1 MLKRSLF
8 FCIAALLAGIY
19 TAYFMPDAI
28 PVVWLFFIMLVL
40 FVSLFFTKRGR
51 LPFFMLLCF
60 LIGAFYLQNAN
71 DLTKRPLYSYL
82 NEYITITADV
92 VEKPVYDEEDKTHTV
107 SAMVHQVSFLHETAE
122 LEEKVQL
129 TVPAGEV
136 VPAFGES
143 FTAIA
148 LFYVPYES
156 MNQGGFDYALYLK
169 TKKIYFKGTVESGTV
184 GIIGTFPLSIKEKV
198 YQLNNCYSEVLTQH
212 FPQEAAS
219 VFQAV
224 SLGNKSLMTKEL
236 KNGLQISGLSHIT
249 SVSGMHVTS
258 LVSFLYLL
266 FKLLKR
272 SQYKFIWLTGGLILF
287 FMLFTG
293 ATPSVVRA
301 SIMGLFVLLAY
312 LFYRE
317 ADPLTSLAAAAGVL
331 VLYHPMIAFDA
342 GFILSFVAT
351 LGILLFADGI
361 IHHLLRLFRLKGRK
375 GWLAYILRGLVS
387 VLAITV
393 SSQMMMLPISAWIFG
408 YVSLWGFMT
417 SCLVTVL
424 APVIL
429 VVGLLVSFLGQIH
442 PFLAVL
448 PAGFGY
454 LFVTLF
460 LGIVYFFGEN
470 PAGIKAV
477 ASFSLFGLYVYS
489 LFLFLVYSLLH
500 KRFKHCAVPAF
511 SLILLLVTH
520 LVVTG
525 LAGPKAEVTFIN
537 VGQGDCALLQLPGD
551 VNVLIDGGGTPAY
564 QGNFDVGKEIVL
576 PYLYKRGIRKLDY
589 IIASHPHE
597 DHING
602 LFSVLDYMKVKT
614 LVIPSR
620 FEEKEQGAML
630 LDRAHKKEMKIQIA
644 DAGDK
649 IELAPDCT
657 FWVLMPDEN
666 CFEIMEEEN
675 DCSLVAQFS
684 FLNNTVLFMGD
695 AEEEAEAY
703 LTDIYLPPE
712 NTQIIKI
719 AHHGSDNSSGE
730 EFLQWA
736 NPEYAYIPC
745 GRNSFGHPGEETLK
759 RLEARGTVVYRADWD
774 KDVTFTLDKEGI
786 RSIRKGGK
794 AYDED

>member
-1 MLKRSLF
+1 MKRSLF
-8 FCIAALLAGIY
+8 FCIAALLAGVY
-19 TAYFMPDAI
+19 VAYFRPDVLL
-28 PVVWLFFIMLVL
+28 VVWLFFILFVL

-60 LIGAFYLQNAN
+60 LVGAFYLQNAN
-71 DLTKRPLYSYL
+71 DLANRPLYSYL

-92 VEKPVYDEEDKTHTV
+92 VEKPVYDEEDETHTIT
-107 SAMVHQVSFLHETAE
+107 AMVHQVSFLHETAE

-129 TVPAGEV
+129 TVPAGEA
-136 VPAFGES
+136 VPAFGET
-143 FTAIA
+143 FTAVV
-148 LFYVPYES
+148 LFYIPQEN

-184 GIIGTFPLSIKEKV
+184 EIVGTFPLGIKEKI
-198 YQLNNCYSEVLTQH
+198 YQFNDRCAQVLTKY
-212 FPQEAAS
+212 FPREAAS
-219 VFQAV
+219 VLQAV
-224 SLGNKSLMTKEL
+224 SLGNKSMMSQEMKDS
-236 KNGLQISGLSHIT
+236 LQISGLSHVT
-249 SVSGMHVTS
+249 AVSGMHVTS

-272 SQYKFIWLTGGLILF
+272 NQYKFIWLTGGVILF

-301 SIMGLFVLLAY
+301 SIMGLFVLFAY

-317 ADPLTSLAAAAGVL
+317 ADPLTSLAVAAGIL
-331 VLYHPMIAFDA
+331 VFYNPMIAFDA
-342 GFILSFVAT
+342 GFILSFAAT

-375 GWLAYILRGLVS
+375 GWLASVLRGLVS
-387 VLAITV
+387 VIAITV
-393 SSQMMMLPISAWIFG
+393 SSYLMMLPISAWIFG

-417 SCLVTVL
+417 SCLVTIL

-429 VVGLLVSFLGQIH
+429 VVGLLVSILGLIH

-454 LFVTLF
+454 LFVKLF
-460 LGIVYFFGEN
+460 LGIIYFFGEN
-470 PAGIKAV
+470 TAELKTV
-477 ASFSLFGLYVYS
+477 ASFSLFGLYVYG
-489 LFLFLVYSLLH
+489 LFLFLVYSLLY
-500 KRFKHCAVPAF
+500 KRFKHCIVLAL
-511 SLILLLVTH
+511 SLTFLLFASLLVNR
-520 LVVTG
+520 
-525 LAGPKAEVTFIN
+525 LAGPEVKVTFIN
-537 VGQGDCALLQLPGD
+537 VGQGDCALLQLPGH

-564 QGNFDVGKEIVL
+564 QGNFDVGKQIVL
-576 PYLYKRGIRKLDY
+576 PYLRKHGIRKLDY
-589 IIASHPHE
+589 VIASHPHE

-602 LFSVLDYMKVKT
+602 LFSILDYMKVET
-614 LVIPSR
+614 LVIPPY
-620 FEEKEQGAML
+620 FDEKEQGAML
-630 LDRAHKKEMKIQIA
+630 LEKAQQKVALVQTV

-649 IELAPDCT
+649 IELAPDCA
-657 FWVLMPDEN
+657 FWVLVPDEN

-675 DCSLVAQFS
+675 DRSLVAQFS
-684 FLNNTVLFMGD
+684 FLNHTVLFMGD

-703 LTDIYLPPE
+703 LTEMYWPLE
-712 NTQIIKI
+712 NTKI
-719 AHHGSDNSSGE
+719 LKVAHHGSDNSSGE

-745 GRNSFGHPGEETLK
+745 GRNSFGHPGEETLE
-759 RLEARGTVVYRADWD
+759 RLAAQGTVVYRADQD